1 MISDPTPPAS
11 DGRQCAGQT
20 VLAVGCGSPDGQ
32 VNNGLAAARA
42 LAVHGAEVCVVDR
55 DSEAIAHTLAAVTAA
70 APEAATA
77 SATADVTDEAALA
90 AAVETCTAE
99 LSAPSVLYYNVG
111 VVVSGGPAALDV
123 SEFRRAIDINL
134 TGAYTA
140 IRLTLPGMRAAGRG
154 RIITVA
160 SVGGMRYIGYD
171 YPAYAASK
179 AGLIELTKAIGSAYA
194 GEGIRANAIAP
205 GFIETPLIHSTAI
218 ASQHRSVAEML
229 TARHA
234 ASPTGRMG
242 TPEDVAAAAVFL
254 ASPSSD
260 YINAATLPVDG
271 GLVHASSAIGPPI

>member
-1 MISDPTPPAS
+1 MTSVSTPAQPGS
-11 DGRQCAGQT
+11 YPCAGQT
-20 VLAVGCGSPDGQ
+20 VFAVGCGSPDGQ

-42 LAVHGAEVCVVDR
+42 LAVHGAAVCVVDR
-55 DSEAIAHTLAAVTAA
+55 DSDSIAHTLAAISAA
-70 APEAATA
+70 APEAVTA
-77 SATADVTDEAALA
+77 AATADVTDEVALA

-111 VVVSGGPAALDV
+111 VVVSGGPTDLDV
-123 SEFRRAIDINL
+123 SEFRRAVDINL

-179 AGLIELTKAIGSAYA
+179 AGLIELTKAVGSAYA

-205 GFIETPLIHSTAI
+205 GFIETPLIHRAAI
-218 ASQHRSVAEML
+218 TGQHRSTDDML
-229 TARHA
+229 AVRHA

-254 ASPSSD
+254 ASPASD
-260 YINAATLPVDG
+260 YINAATVPVDG
-271 GLVHASSAIGPPI
+271 GLVHSSSVGGPPR